1 MEGRKAPP
9 EVVVGTPADAPAME
23 RTLAAAFIDDP
34 ALSWIIPDRQERLR
48 RYPRFFAQAVRH
60 DLAHGFALRSA
71 DGQGVTLWRHPGDA
85 KSGLGETLASVPGYL
100 GALGRRLPRALLV
113 SETIGAHFPR
123 GLRFLYLHYA
133 GVAPEHQG
141 RGLAGA
147 AIRAGQARAAIEG
160 LPVHLETATETNVG
174 IYLRLGFEVTA
185 EYDVPRGGPHF
196 WSMLWKPDQG

>member
-1 MEGRKAPP
+1 MMDGRKPL
-9 EVVVGTPADAPAME
+9 PAIVEGQHSDAPAME

-34 ALSWIIPDRQERLR
+34 ALSWIIPDRDERLR
-48 RYPRFFAQAVRH
+48 RYPAFFRPAVRH

-71 DGQGVTLWRHPGDA
+71 DSQGVTLWRHPGDA
-85 KSGLGETLASVPGYL
+85 KAGFGETLASLPGYL

-123 GLRFLYLHYA
+123 GIRFLYLHYA

-147 AIRAGQARAAIEG
+147 AIRAGQARAAAEG
-160 LPVHLETATETNVG
+160 LPVYLETATEKNVG
-174 IYLRLGFEVTA
+174 IYLRLGFEVTG
-185 EYDVPRGGPHF
+185 EYDVRGGGPHF
-196 WSMLWKPDQG
+196 WSMLWNVP